1 MVDLSKYTTTKVM
14 IMKGDRKYIFMF
26 LLPSAVLM
34 GLFLYYPFFKSF
46 YLSFYRTKGFFDKK
60 FVGWDNFER
69 LFTDKLLGAATLHT
83 LELMLYV
90 LLFQVGIALILA
102 VLVEGI
108 SRLKS
113 FYRTVFFFPVVISG
127 TAISLLFVL
136 FYNYNFG
143 LLNNLLA
150 NFGIEKIFWLDEG
163 NALRAVAI
171 PTVWHYVG
179 FYFIL
184 FLTAMSKIPSDYYE
198 AARLEGIGAFK
209 RTTKLTIPLIMS
221 DIKVV
226 ITLAITGT
234 LKVFEFVWVITSGQ
248 NGSEVLGTYMYKKA
262 MVDQNFGYGSAVAIY
277 MVIFGV
283 LLALLANRLLKRD
296 EITY

>member
-1 MVDLSKYTTTKVM
+1 M
-14 IMKGDRKYIFMF
+14 MKGDRKYILMF
-26 LLPSAVLM
+26 LFPTALLM
-34 GLFLYYPFFKSF
+34 TIFLYYPFFKSL
-46 YLSFYRTKGFFDKK
+46 YLSFYRTSGFFEKK
-60 FVGWDNFER
+60 FVGWDNYER

-83 LELMLYV
+83 LEIMLYV
-90 LLFQVGIALILA
+90 IVFQVGIALILA
-102 VLVEGI
+102 VMVDNI
-108 SRLKS
+108 SKLKG

-143 LLNNLLA
+143 LLNNILA
-150 NFGIEKIFWLDEG
+150 NFGLEKVLWLDEK
-163 NALRAVAI
+163 NALRAVSI

-179 FYFIL
+179 FYFVL
-184 FLTAMSKIPSDYYE
+184 FLTAMSKIPADFYE
-198 AARLEGIGAFK
+198 AAKLEGITGFK
-209 RTTKLTIPLIMS
+209 KTTKLTIPLIMS

-234 LKVFEFVWVITSGQ
+234 MKVFEFIWVITSGQ
-248 NGSEVLGTYMYKKA
+248 NGTEVLGTYMYKKA
-262 MVDQNFGYGSAVAIY
+262 MVDQNFGYGSTVAIY

-283 LLALLANRLLKRD
+283 LLAMLANRLLKRE

>member
-1 MVDLSKYTTTKVM
+1 
-14 IMKGDRKYIFMF
+14 MF
-26 LLPSAVLM
+26 LLPAAVIM
-34 GLFLYYPFFKSF
+34 AIFLYYPFFKSL
-46 YLSFYRTKGFFDKK
+46 YLSFYRTTGFFDKR
-60 FVGWDNFER
+60 FVGWNNYER
-69 LFTDKLLGAATLHT
+69 LFSDELLGAATLNT
-83 LELMLYV
+83 LEVMLYV
-90 LLFQVGIALILA
+90 LVFQVGIALVLA
-102 VLVEGI
+102 VLVDSIRKG
-108 SRLKS
+108 KD

-150 NFGIEKIFWLDEG
+150 QFNIEKVLWLDQG
-163 NALRAVAI
+163 NALKAISI

-198 AARLEGIGAFK
+198 AAKLEGISGLK
-209 RTTKLTIPLIMS
+209 KTTMLTIPLIMS

-234 LKVFEFVWVITSGQ
+234 LKVFEFVWVITRGQ
-248 NGSEVLGTYMYKKA
+248 NGTEVLGTYMYKKA

-283 LLALLANRLLKRD
+283 VLALVANRLLKRD

>member
-1 MVDLSKYTTTKVM
+1 
-14 IMKGDRKYIFMF
+14 MKGDRKYIFMF

-69 LFTDKLLGAATLHT
+69 LFTDSLLGAATLHT